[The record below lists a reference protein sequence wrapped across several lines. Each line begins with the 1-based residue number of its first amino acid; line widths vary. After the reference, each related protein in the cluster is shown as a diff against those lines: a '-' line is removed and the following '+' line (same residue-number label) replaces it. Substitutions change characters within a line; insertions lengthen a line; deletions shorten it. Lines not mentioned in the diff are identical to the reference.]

1 MQLIRIMRF
10 FIQIDTNE
18 SLQRK
23 ILVSKDTDPAVTE
36 QYQRIV
42 SIADQIKFKKPLTFS
57 DQITGAR
64 YYRTLKNELSGRT
77 LRYESTKKE

>member
-23 ILVSKDTDPAVTE
+23 INVSKGKDPTVTE

-42 SIADQIKFKKPLTFS
+42 SIADQIKFKKPLTFN

-64 YYRTLKNELSGRT
+64 YYRTLKNELAGRT
-77 LRYESTKKE
+77 LRYESTNKE

>member
-1 MQLIRIMRF
+1 MQLIQIMRF

-23 ILVSKDTDPAVTE
+23 IRVSKDTYPSVTE

-42 SIADQIKFKKPLTFS
+42 SIADQIKFKEPLTFS

-77 LRYESTKKE
+77 LRFESTKKE

>member
-23 ILVSKDTDPAVTE
+23 IRVSKGTDASVTE

-42 SIADQIKFKKPLTFS
+42 SIADQIKFKKPLTFN

-64 YYRTLKNELSGRT
+64 YYRTLKNELAGRT
-77 LRYESTKKE
+77 LRYDSTNKK

>member
-23 ILVSKDTDPAVTE
+23 IRVSKDTDPAVTE

-42 SIADQIKFKKPLTFS
+42 SIADQIKFKKPLTFN

-64 YYRTLKNELSGRT
+64 YYRTLKNELAGRT

>member
-1 MQLIRIMRF
+1 MQLIQIMRF

-23 ILVSKDTDPAVTE
+23 IRVSKDKDPAVTE

-42 SIADQIKFKKPLTFS
+42 SIADQIKFKKPLTFN

-64 YYRTLKNELSGRT
+64 YYRTLKNELAGRT
-77 LRYESTKKE
+77 LRYESTNKE